1 MFFSYKVAIACACS
15 MVAGIGFAGPL
26 YAANLVSYRAVYDV
40 RLVDAKPGASI
51 SAASGQIAYGV
62 KKTCDGWLVNQT
74 GTMYLQAT
82 TGDVIP
88 QSLNFSSWEAADGT
102 QYRFTVMGSDG
113 DSDVI
118 LGGAKMSKSHS
129 GGEAQFSKPEPATF
143 PLPARTLFPMEHTN
157 HILDQAARGQ
167 SQFENFVFEGT
178 DVEGAKLLVT
188 FVSALSPRS
197 QALSGRFKTEALA
210 RPGWN
215 FRLAYFEPTSQTGEP
230 MYEIEADYLDNGIP
244 VRWMLDYGDFTVEM
258 GMSKI
263 EVLAKPDCG

>member
-1 MFFSYKVAIACACS
+1 MFSSYKIAIACACS
-15 MVAGIGFAGPL
+15 MVASVGFANAV

-40 RLVDAKPGASI
+40 RLVDAKAGASI
-51 SAASGQIAYGV
+51 SAVSGQIAYGV

-74 GTMYLQAT
+74 GTMYLQVT

-88 QSLNFSSWEAADGT
+88 ETFNFSSWESADGT
-102 QYRFTVMGSDG
+102 QYRFTVMGDEG

-118 LGGAKMSKSHS
+118 LGGAKLAKS
-129 GGEAQFSKPEPATF
+129 GGRGEAQFSKPEPATF
-143 PLPARTLFPMEHTN
+143 PLAAGTMFPMEHTN

-167 SQFENFVFEGT
+167 SQFENSVFEGT
-178 DVEGAKLLVT
+178 DVEGAKLLVS
-188 FVSALSPRS
+188 FVSAISARS
-197 QALSGRFKTEALA
+197 QALLERFKTEALT

-215 FRLAYFEPTSQTGEP
+215 FRLAYFEPTSKTGEP

-244 VRWMLDYGDFTVEM
+244 VRWMLDYGDSIVEM

-263 EVLAKPDCG
+263 EILPKPDC